1 MSCYAELCGIIPV
14 GLLYG
19 EEQIELD
26 ERGGRVVNVVKA
38 KYGLK
43 DWSHAI
49 SMIIMRYEECE
60 LEPQLRPEFIDEIE
74 EARKNGKFVK
84 VKDFAQEFDVKWLF
98 V

>member
-43 DWSHAI
+43 D
-49 SMIIMRYEECE
+49 
-60 LEPQLRPEFIDEIE
+60 
-74 EARKNGKFVK
+74 
-84 VKDFAQEFDVKWLF
+84 
-98 V
+98 